1 MVFASPAARMY
12 TVFFAASLTLGN
24 WYPRIAD
31 VQERLG
37 LDSASLGQCLAGL
50 PFGIM
55 LGFSFLARLVHRSGF
70 RRTFAFGAPTMASSL
85 LAAAVAPAGP
95 VLFSALMIAGAAQGA
110 LGIAGN
116 VEANRMEAAL
126 GRPVLVRGHGFWSLA
141 TLVGGAMA
149 VAFRGGGVEPGVHFA
164 VVLPFSFLLLWLGLW
179 GFSASPESDEEG
191 RGSAPLLVLPTRRI
205 FGLFLAG
212 GVVLYLDSAASDWS
226 GILMRDALD
235 AGAVLSGLAFT
246 AWALGQTSGRL
257 LHPTIAARIAPTPMA
272 LGFLTTAAIGVGVI
286 AISASA
292 PIAILGFV
300 LLGLGTSSM
309 LPMALSAAARLA
321 GRAPAASVA
330 SLSQLAFL
338 VSVLSPPIIG
348 WVVGETDIRTA
359 FLLGLV
365 LLGVSAATV
374 IVRRP
379 FA

>member
-1 MVFASPAARMY
+1 MTFASPAARMY

-31 VQERLG
+31 VQERLA
-37 LDSASLGQCLAGL
+37 LDSASLGQSLAGL
-50 PFGIM
+50 PLGIM
-55 LGFSFLARLVHRSGF
+55 LGFSLLARVVHRAGF
-70 RRTFAFGAPTMASSL
+70 RRVFSVGAPVLALSL
-85 LAAAVAPAGP
+85 IAAALAPSGP
-95 VLFSALMIAGAAQGA
+95 VLFLALMVAGAAQGA

-116 VEANRMEAAL
+116 VEADRMETAI

-149 VAFRGGGVEPGVHFA
+149 AAFGAWGIEPFLHFLI
-164 VVLPFSFLLLWLGLW
+164 VLPISFALLWLGLRD
-179 GFSASPESDEEG
+179 FSVSPPRGDEATTT
-191 RGSAPLLVLPTRRI
+191 APTLVLPTGAI

-226 GILMRDALD
+226 VILMRDAVG
-235 AGAVLSGLAFT
+235 AGAFLSGLAFT
-246 AWALGQTSGRL
+246 AWALGQTAGRL
-257 LHPTIAARIAPTPMA
+257 LHPTLAARVAPTPMT
-272 LGFLTTAAIGVGVI
+272 LSFLITAATGVGVI
-286 AISASA
+286 AVSTSASLT
-292 PIAILGFV
+292 ILGFV

-321 GRAPAASVA
+321 ERAPAASVA

-338 VSVLSPPIIG
+338 VSVMSPPIIG
-348 WVVGETDIRTA
+348 RVVEATDIRLA

-365 LLGVSAATV
+365 VLLVSAATV
-374 IVRRP
+374 VLRRP